1 MIHKSN
7 INSSVLPSLREGS
20 GGGCLPFLREGL
32 GGGLDIVLLADG
44 DYPSHAIPLEVLQGT
59 DRLYCCD
66 HAGRVAIDHGLH
78 PAAIVGDGDSL
89 TAEQKAAYGALYHQ
103 VDEQDYNDL
112 TKTLRFALS
121 QWQAEHPTEGRQA
134 ENHQAEN
141 RAMEEEP
148 TETTRLRVAILG
160 ATGKRE
166 DHTLGNISLIMWY
179 YRNFPVMPI
188 MLTDYGFFTP
198 ATGKTTFPSFLGQQ
212 VSIYNFGC
220 TRLMSEQ
227 LKWDSYP
234 YAELWQGGLN
244 EALSDSFTLHGDA
257 DYMVFQTYCGKKRA

>member
-1 MIHKSN
+1 MSN
-7 INSSVLPSLREGS
+7 KY
-20 GGGCLPFLREGL
+20 
-32 GGGLDIVLLADG
+32 DIVILADG
-44 DYPSHAIPLEVLQGT
+44 DYPSHAIPLEVLQGAE
-59 DRLYCCD
+59 RLYCCD
-66 HAGRVAIDHGLH
+66 HAGRVAIDHGLQ

-121 QWQAEHPTEGRQA
+121 QWQAEH
-134 ENHQAEN
+134 
-141 RAMEEEP
+141 P

-198 ATGKTTFPSFLGQQ
+198 ATGKTTFPSFPGQQ

-227 LKWDSYP
+227 LKWNSYP

-257 DYMVFQTYCGKKRA
+257 DYMVYQTYCGKKRA